1 MPDFLLVFD
10 LDGTLID
17 TVPDLAN
24 ALNAVL
30 REHGHAPFAR
40 REVQGMVGD
49 GIPALVT
56 RGFAARGADA
66 AEAREALPRFLALY
80 EANAA
85 DLSRPYPGVRDTLVA
100 LRQQGY
106 RTAVCTN
113 KAERATD
120 AVLRGLDL
128 CHLFDGIA
136 GGDHF
141 PVKKP
146 DPGHLLG
153 LIAELGGDKER
164 AAMIGDNENDAAAAH
179 AAGLPLILMRYGY
192 ARVDPATLKA
202 AALLDRFSDL
212 PETLQ
217 RLWLIPEV

>member
-1 MPDFLLVFD
+1 V
-10 LDGTLID
+10 
-17 TVPDLAN
+17 
-24 ALNAVL
+24 
-30 REHGHAPFAR
+30 PFAP
-40 REVQGMVGD
+40 REVQAMVGD

-66 AEAREALPRFLALY
+66 SEASEAVPEFLALY

-85 DLSRPYPGVRDTLVA
+85 NLSRPYPGVRDTLIE
-100 LRQQGY
+100 LRRRGY

-113 KAERATD
+113 KAERATT

-128 CHLFDGIA
+128 SELFDGIA

-141 PVKKP
+141 AVRKP

-153 LIAELGGDKER
+153 LIAELGGKPNR

-179 AAGLPLILMRYGY
+179 AAGLPLVLMRYGY
-192 ARVDPATLKA
+192 ARVDPATLDP
-202 AALLDRFSDL
+202 AALLDRFADL
-212 PETLQ
+212 PQTLE
-217 RLWLIPEV
+217 RLGLNP

>member
-1 MPDFLLVFD
+1 MADFLLVFD

-24 ALNAVL
+24 ALNQVL
-30 REHGHAPFAR
+30 GERGYPPLAP
-40 REVQGMVGD
+40 REVQAMIGD
-49 GIPALVT
+49 GVPALVT
-56 RGFAARGADA
+56 RGFAARGADS
-66 AEAREALPRFLALY
+66 AEASEALPRFLVVY

-85 DLSRPYPGVRDTLVA
+85 NLSRPSPGVRDTLTE
-100 LRQQGY
+100 LRRRGY

-113 KAERATD
+113 KPERATQ

-128 CHLFDGIA
+128 SDLFDGIA

-141 PVKKP
+141 AVRKP

-153 LIAELGGDKER
+153 LIAELGGSANR

-179 AAGLPLILMRYGY
+179 AAGLPLVVMRYGY
-192 ARVDPATLKA
+192 ARVDPATLGA
-202 AALLDRFSDL
+202 AALLDDFAEL
-212 PETLQ
+212 PAVLE
-217 RLWLIPEV
+217 RLGLSP

>member
-49 GIPALVT
+49 GIPALVM
-56 RGFAARGADA
+56 RGFAGRGADA

-85 DLSRPYPGVRDTLVA
+85 DLSRPYRGVRETLVA
-100 LRQQGY
+100 LRQ
-106 RTAVCTN
+106 
-113 KAERATD
+113 
-120 AVLRGLDL
+120 
-128 CHLFDGIA
+128 
-136 GGDHF
+136 
-141 PVKKP
+141 
-146 DPGHLLG
+146 
-153 LIAELGGDKER
+153 
-164 AAMIGDNENDAAAAH
+164 
-179 AAGLPLILMRYGY
+179 
-192 ARVDPATLKA
+192 
-202 AALLDRFSDL
+202 
-212 PETLQ
+212 
-217 RLWLIPEV
+217 

>member
-1 MPDFLLVFD
+1 MPDFLLIFD

-24 ALNAVL
+24 ALNEVL

-66 AEAREALPRFLALY
+66 AEATEALPRFLALY

-85 DLSRPYPGVRDTLVA
+85 NLSRPYPGVRETLMA
-100 LRQQGY
+100 LRLQGY

-113 KAERATD
+113 KAERATI

-128 CHLFDGIA
+128 FELFDGIA
-136 GGDHF
+136 GGDNF
-141 PVKKP
+141 PVRKP

-153 LIAELGGDKER
+153 LIAELGARPER

-192 ARVDPATLKA
+192 AHVDPATLKA
-202 AALLDRFSDL
+202 AELLDRFADL
-212 PETLQ
+212 PSAL
-217 RLWLIPEV
+217 RKLGLIP